1 MDRPLSE
8 LDWMALKQALA
19 SRVGEVRRDL
29 FGVHGGPLL
38 AEAMGLPFRTWL
50 NYEAGCTI
58 PGHVILRFI
67 QITGVDH
74 HWLLTGEG
82 EKYVEPRDASSY

>member
-8 LDWMALKQALA
+8 LDWSTLKQDLA
-19 SRVGEVRRDL
+19 ARVGEVRRDL
-29 FGVHGGPLL
+29 YGTHGGPLL
-38 AEAMGLPFRTWL
+38 AEAMGLPFRTWM

-58 PGHVILRFI
+58 PGHVILQFI

-74 HWLLTGEG
+74 HWLLTGVG
-82 EKYVEPRDASSY
+82 EKYHGSRDDAF